1 MACFI
6 CGRNNCIPSFHSWQE
21 RKAFEPAE
29 EAYEHYLEVLE
40 ECRKQFEEQ
49 ENESK

>member
-1 MACFI
+1 VAETIAFLLL
-6 CGRNNCIPSFHSWQE
+6 HSWQE